1 MIATIPKQYTGDGAD
16 QPPLAMSSPNGQFCF
31 TETPDGWISSHLSS
45 TGEIIP
51 LIEAV
56 IAKMASLCFSDKD
69 IFGMRL
75 ALEEALVNSVKHGH
89 RYESTKK
96 VEIRYRVCHEHTL
109 VQIQDQGSGFD
120 PTWIP
125 DPTAP
130 ENLARPCGR
139 GVLLRRFYTT
149 WIRYNERGNCVTL
162 CKCPSVAAMNGT
174 E

>member
-1 MIATIPKQYTGDGAD
+1 M
-16 QPPLAMSSPNGQFCF
+16 LSPNGLFCC
-31 TETPDGWISSHLSS
+31 TEAPDRWNSSHLSS
-45 TGEIIP
+45 TSEIVP
-51 LIEAV
+51 LIEAM
-56 IAKMASLCFSDKD
+56 IAKMASLGFSEKD

-75 ALEEALVNSVKHGH
+75 ALEEAVVNSVKHGH
-89 RYESTKK
+89 RYDPTKK

-109 VQIQDQGSGFD
+109 VQIQDQGPGFD

-130 ENLARPCGR
+130 ENLERPCGR
-139 GVLLRRFYTT
+139 GVLLMRFYTT

-162 CKCPSVAAMNGT
+162 CKCPSVAAVNGT